1 MNRRHFIRQSSL
13 ISSAALLPGFL
24 HAAGSFLHGNAQS
37 VKHVILCIVGGGVHK
52 NLVLNQ
58 EMGNLMPGLFSGE
71 VSPLLPPALS
81 TAFKN
86 KTPLEKNGR
95 LYTNYRY
102 EGSAAGHKM
111 ALHSLLNGRYVSED
125 KLNDSSLSDS
135 PIFNQ
140 LSGNGQAVLI
150 SPDRYFFTEPSAA
163 TSKLFRHYIPTEEK
177 TGLRELQ
184 MIENKID
191 FVPNLFDE
199 DLLFRYEDLQL
210 AAGACELIQSEEPA
224 FTGVQFF
231 GADEGHGSFSR
242 YAENLAA
249 ASLGIQSIWET
260 VQQNENMRS
269 ETVLIVIPDFG
280 RNGVPNSLL
289 DENGLP
295 GYDHNTEDTQ
305 TREIFCLMAGPRHTF
320 EAGSRSE
327 AEGNSADIA
336 GWICKLLNK
345 NQVV

>member
-24 HAAGSFLHGNAQS
+24 HAAGSFVNGNTKS

-71 VSPLLPPALS
+71 VSRLIPSSLS

-86 KTPLEKNGR
+86 KTSLEEFGS
-95 LYTNYRY
+95 LFTQYRY
-102 EGSAAGHKM
+102 EGSAASHKM
-111 ALHSLLNGRYVSED
+111 ALHTLLRGQYLSED
-125 KLNDSSLSDS
+125 KLKDSSLSES

-140 LSGNGQAVLI
+140 LAGNGQAVLI
-150 SPDRYFFTEPSAA
+150 SPDRYFFTDSSLAGPA
-163 TSKLFRHYIPTEEK
+163 LFRHYIPTEEK
-177 TGLRELQ
+177 TELQ
-184 MIENKID
+184 QLHAAHKIALSQCTFGSD
-191 FVPNLFDE
+191 MLS
-199 DLLFRYEDLQL
+199 RYEDLQL
-210 AAGACELIQSEEPA
+210 AAGACEIIQAEEPD
-224 FTGVQFF
+224 FTCVQFF

-249 ASLGIQSIWET
+249 VSLGIQSIWET

-269 ETVLIVIPDFG
+269 DTVLIVIPDFG
-280 RNGVPNSLL
+280 RNSVPNSLL

-295 GYDHNTEDTQ
+295 GYDHNTEDPQ
-305 TREIFCLMAGPRHTF
+305 TRELFCLMAGPKHIV

-327 AEGNSADIA
+327 SYGNSSEIA
-336 GWICKLLNK
+336 GLICRLLSE
-345 NQVV
+345 NQVA